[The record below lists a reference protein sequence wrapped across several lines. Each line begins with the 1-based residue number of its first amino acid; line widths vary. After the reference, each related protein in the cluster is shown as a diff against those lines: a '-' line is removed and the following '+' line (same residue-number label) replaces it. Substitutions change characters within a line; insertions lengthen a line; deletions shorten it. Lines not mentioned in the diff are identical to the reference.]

1 MPKTPTVENCPL
13 TVIPKSKP
21 KKVWNHRPGCGIDQN
36 PTPPI
41 VKTRISKPHINTKT
55 RYYYAPVLYPGID
68 TLSPVVTNQDL
79 QNNINELNTNV
90 LKLMDRL
97 GPGTQ
102 DPGAAPELYDGE
114 AERPIEEYDLAVE
127 MKKIFDPA
135 IEAAAARDTRER
147 RSW

>member
-1 MPKTPTVENCPL
+1 MPKLATKRNCPP
-13 TVIPKSKP
+13 TVIPNSKP
-21 KKVWNHRPGCGIDQN
+21 KKVWNHRPGCGINQN

-97 GPGTQ
+97 ASVSSDQP
-102 DPGAAPELYDGE
+102 AAPELYEGE
-114 AERPIEEYDLAVE
+114 IERPIEDYDLAAE
-127 MKKIFDPA
+127 MKRIFNPA
-135 IEAAAARDTRER
+135 IDAAARRDA
-147 RSW
+147 RSRAW